1 MANEK
6 KAVATKKTV
15 VAKKAVKATEVKKVA
30 VAAKAVKVRRWGG
43 EAGDL
48 VVDDLIRQ
56 LTDLRS
62 SMKKF
67 PRGWN
72 GDERF
77 EKGAAE
83 LRKIVTTNLKA
94 GERLAKK
101 AAK

>member
-1 MANEK
+1 MATAK

-15 VAKKAVKATEVKKVA
+15 VAKKTVKATEVKKAA
-30 VAAKAVKVRRWGG
+30 VATKATKARKWGG

-48 VVDDLIRQ
+48 VVDDLIKR
-56 LTDLRS
+56 LTELKT

-67 PRGWN
+67 PRGWT

-83 LRKIVTTNLKA
+83 LKKVVATNLRA

-101 AAK
+101 AK

>member
-1 MANEK
+1 MATTK
-6 KAVATKKTV
+6 KAVATNKTV

-30 VAAKAVKVRRWGG
+30 VAGKAVKARKWGG

-72 GDERF
+72 GGERF

-83 LRKIVTTNLKA
+83 LRKVVATNLKA

>member
-1 MANEK
+1 MATAK

-15 VAKKAVKATEVKKVA
+15 VAKKTVKATEVKKAVVA
-30 VAAKAVKVRRWGG
+30 TKPAKVRRWGG

-48 VVDDLIRQ
+48 VVDDMIKQ
-56 LTDLRS
+56 LTELKT

-72 GDERF
+72 GGERF

-83 LRKIVTTNLKA
+83 LKKIVATNLRA

-101 AAK
+101 AK